1 MKNNIKWFVVLH
13 IIILIFS
20 INSICSK
27 MASQNPF
34 LSVKWIV
41 FYGLVIVLLGFYAI
55 AWQQVLKHMTL
66 VTAYANKAV
75 TAIWGIVWG
84 YLVFHEEITVQ
95 KIIGAVVIIAGV
107 YLVVTGEQDAS
118 KIEDT
123 EVEKRA

>member
-55 AWQQVLKHMTL
+55 AWQQVLKHMPL